1 LKELEMRAMQKSILA
16 AAVGAAALAM
26 TTFTPVQAGVVGPMS
41 TTAQTEMSADIVHKV
56 RRRGRGL
63 AIGAG
68 ILTLGIIGALAARD
82 RAHARPY
89 RYESRR
95 RNNYNKRCRRLLRWC
110 RRGDDRACW
119 RYDNR
124 C

>member
-1 LKELEMRAMQKSILA
+1 MRAMQKTILA

-26 TTFTPVQAGVVGPMS
+26 MTFTPAQAGVVGPMS
-41 TTAQTEMSADIVHKV
+41 TTVKTEMSTDIVHKA

-68 ILTLGIIGALAARD
+68 VLALGILALSARD

-89 RYESRR
+89 RYERR
-95 RNNYNKRCRRLLRWC
+95 RRVSHRRQCRRLLRWC